1 MAGKKLVWDQTGE
14 REFETGVSKGVLYV
28 AEGGAYPK
36 GEAWNGIS
44 KVSESPEGADAT
56 AVYANNKK
64 YLNLVADE
72 QYKATISAYMYPDG
86 FKVCNGESSLGKGIT
101 IGQQKRKSFGFSYQ
115 TLIGNDTDGTDH
127 GYKIHL
133 VYGCTAA
140 PSSVDHSSVNESPD
154 AAEMSWEISTV
165 PVDVP
170 GFKPTATITIDS
182 TKTDAA
188 ALKKIEDILYGSE
201 TAEARLPLPAE
212 IITLL
217 GTSATQK

>member
-14 REFETGVSKGVLYV
+14 REFEAGVSKGVLYV

-36 GEAWNGIS
+36 GEAWNGLS

-72 QYKATISAYMYPDG
+72 QYKATISAFMYPDG
-86 FKVCNGESSLGKGIT
+86 FKECNGESSLGKGVT

-140 PSSVDHSSVNESPD
+140 PSSIDHSSVNESPE
-154 AAEMSWEISTV
+154 ATEMSWEISTV

-170 GFKPTATITIDS
+170 GFKPTATLVINS
-182 TKTDAA
+182 TETDAA
-188 ALKKIEDILYGSE
+188 TLKKIEDLLYGTE
-201 TAEARLPLPAE
+201 EAEARLPLPAE
-212 IITLL
+212 IITILE
-217 GTSATQK
+217 SAAHV

>member
-36 GEAWNGIS
+36 GEAWNGLS

-86 FKVCNGESSLGKGIT
+86 FKECNGESSLSKGIT
-101 IGQQKRKSFGFSYQ
+101 IGQQKRKTFGFSYQ

-140 PSSVDHSSVNESPD
+140 PSSIDHSSVNESPEAD
-154 AAEMSWEISTV
+154 EMSWELSTV

-170 GFKPTATITIDS
+170 GFKPTATITIES

-188 ALKKIEDILYGSE
+188 TLKKIEDILYGSE

-212 IITLL
+212 IITLA
-217 GTSATQK
+217 GAAATQR

>member
-28 AEGGAYPK
+28 AEGGDYPK
-36 GEAWNGIS
+36 GEAWNGLS

-72 QYKATISAYMYPDG
+72 QYKATISAFMYPDG
-86 FKVCNGESSLGKGIT
+86 FKECNGESSLGKGVT

-140 PSSVDHSSVNESPD
+140 PSSIDHSSVNESPE
-154 AAEMSWEISTV
+154 ATEMSWEISTV

-170 GFKPTATITIDS
+170 GFKPTATLVINS
-182 TKTDAA
+182 TETDAA
-188 ALKKIEDILYGSE
+188 TLKKIEDLLYGTE
-201 TAEARLPLPAE
+201 EAEARLPLPAE
-212 IITLL
+212 IITILE
-217 GTSATQK
+217 SAAHV

>member
-64 YLNLVADE
+64 YLNLIADE

-86 FKVCNGESSLGKGIT
+86 FKECNGEYSLGKGVT
-101 IGQQKRKSFGFSYQ
+101 IGQQKRKTFGFSYQ

-140 PSSVDHSSVNESPD
+140 PSSVDHSSVNESPEAD
-154 AAEMSWEISTV
+154 EMSWEISTV

-170 GFKPTATITIDS
+170 GFKPTATLVINS
-182 TKTDAA
+182 TETDAA
-188 ALKKIEDILYGSE
+188 TLKKIEDLLYGTE
-201 TAEARLPLPAE
+201 EAEARLPLPAE

-217 GTSATQK
+217 SAATNV

>member
-36 GEAWNGIS
+36 GEAWNGLS

-86 FKVCNGESSLGKGIT
+86 FKECNGESSLGKGVT
-101 IGQQKRKSFGFSYQ
+101 IGQQKRKTFGFSYQ

-140 PSSVDHSSVNESPD
+140 PSSVDHSSVNESPE
-154 AAEMSWEISTV
+154 AAE
-165 PVDVP
+165 
-170 GFKPTATITIDS
+170 
-182 TKTDAA
+182 
-188 ALKKIEDILYGSE
+188 KIGR
-201 TAEARLPLPAE
+201 AHV
-212 IITLL
+212 
-217 GTSATQK
+217 

>member
-36 GEAWNGIS
+36 GEAWNGLS

-72 QYKATISAYMYPDG
+72 QYKATISAFMYPDG
-86 FKVCNGESSLGKGIT
+86 FKECNGESSLGNGVT

-140 PSSVDHSSVNESPD
+140 PSSIDHSSVNESPE
-154 AAEMSWEISTV
+154 ATEMSWEISTV

-170 GFKPTATITIDS
+170 GFKPTATLVINS
-182 TKTDAA
+182 TETDAA
-188 ALKKIEDILYGSE
+188 TLKKIEDLLYGTE
-201 TAEARLPLPAE
+201 EAEARLPLPAE
-212 IITLL
+212 IITILE
-217 GTSATQK
+217 SASHV